1 MFSSSISLSASL
13 NSYSVKVKVCPGPR
27 ESALFLS
34 SSLKELNL
42 TPFLAIS
49 E

>member
-1 MFSSSISLSASL
+1 MSLKASL
-13 NSYSVKVKVCPGPR
+13 NSYSVKVKDCPGPS
-27 ESALFLS
+27 ESARFLS

-42 TPFLAIS
+42 TPFLAMS